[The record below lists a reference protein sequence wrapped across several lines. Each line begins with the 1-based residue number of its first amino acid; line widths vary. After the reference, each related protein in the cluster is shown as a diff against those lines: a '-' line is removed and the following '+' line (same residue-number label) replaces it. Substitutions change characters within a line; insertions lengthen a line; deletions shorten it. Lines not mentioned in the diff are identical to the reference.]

1 MNYSSI
7 IHQFKNKKILVVGD
21 IMLDEYIL
29 GTSTRISPEAPV
41 PVINKSGNV
50 LSLGGS
56 ANVANN
62 LKQLG
67 VKTFLIGSVGN
78 DQNGKNIADLL
89 RSEGFDLKNI
99 IKDSRKPT
107 TVKTRIIS
115 NGQQITRID
124 YEDTRDNLKKIVIK
138 DKRETDLSNYAL
150 NSISLQIISL
160 SLKLQD
166 PDQKENKNVFK
177 QLAQSTTLQTQKSM
191 CRAAPLII
199 WPRLCGIESHG
210 SGVEMD
216 S

>member
-21 IMLDEYIL
+21 IMLDEYIV

-78 DQNGKNIADLL
+78 DQNGKSIADLL

-107 TVKTRIIS
+107 TVKTRIMS
-115 NGQQITRID
+115 NGQQIARVD
-124 YEDTRDNLKKIVIK
+124 YEDTSEIQVNIQNRLINRVSKILKIQKPDAV
-138 DKRETDLSNYAL
+138 
-150 NSISLQIISL
+150 IISDYNKGL
-160 SLKLQD
+160 ITKKVQHISQTFSL
-166 PDQKENKNVFK
+166 F
-177 QLAQSTTLQTQKSM
+177 
-191 CRAAPLII
+191 APSLRSDADIF
-199 WPRLCGIESHG
+199 
-210 SGVEMD
+210 
-216 S
+216 